1 MIQNLTVK
9 LDYFNNELL
18 FQGNYLVHKPR
29 HRTKSGPVSLSETG
43 LLIHIC
49 IKF

>member
-1 MIQNLTVK
+1 MIQNLTGE
-9 LDYFNNELL
+9 LDYFNDELL

-29 HRTKSGPVSLSETG
+29 HGTKSGPVSLSEKE

-49 IKF
+49 NKF